1 MAAGD
6 PIQYSLF
13 INGKYLISFLQEADG
28 IEMFSDEEVPTEEM
42 IERMEEKLE
51 LATSQQ
57 KNLFLII
64 FQVGLIFLVLFI
76 LFLGRVKC

>member
-76 LFLGRVKC
+76 LFLGKVKC

>member
-6 PIQYSLF
+6 PIQYSLS

-76 LFLGRVKC
+76 LFLGKVKC